1 MLDFLGYLLF
11 SGFEYCGVL
20 LLMLSLFNC
29 KIIYF
34 KKEFLYSVIIITVV
48 TYFITIW
55 NSSFVIVVM
64 PPLLI
69 FFIVYFFKE
78 TILKSIIVV
87 LSGLVVYAALQFGIS
102 TFAIH
107 YGYINTSDLDSSFG
121 IKTYVM
127 QTLSGTIAIT
137 IAIYLRIFNGGF
149 GFSLKSKK
157 KPYKIFLAATLSSF
171 VLSSVCFF
179 AFNASSRNSL
189 FNISGVLFVVAAVLV
204 LYLSHKR
211 DTAEYS

>member
-1 MLDFLGYLLF
+1 
-11 SGFEYCGVL
+11 
-20 LLMLSLFNC
+20 MLSLFNC
-29 KIIYF
+29 KILHF

-48 TYFITIW
+48 TYFITVW
-55 NSSFVIVVM
+55 NSTFVIVVM

-69 FFIVYFFKE
+69 FFLVFFFKE
-78 TILKSIIVV
+78 SIIKSIIVV
-87 LSGLVVYAALQFGIS
+87 LSGLVVYASMQFGIS
-102 TFAIH
+102 TLAMH
-107 YGYINTSDLDSSFG
+107 YGYLEMSDLDNSFG

-157 KPYKIFLAATLSSF
+157 KPYKIFLSATLVSF
-171 VLSSVCFF
+171 VLCSVSFI
-179 AFNASSRNSL
+179 AFNTSSRNSL
-189 FNISGVLFVVAAVLV
+189 FNISGVLFVFAAVLV
-204 LYLSHKR
+204 LYLSYKR